1 MDYKEAKEKIDGL
14 KKELFDILV
23 ESVKNAVKENG
34 EKISP
39 FINTL
44 HLNVTNYDIEYGDHS
59 TLDVVYYIPDTDEL
73 GFIIWKEGYTQEKSY
88 LCRKFKIYDIDVLQ
102 LIFHYFC
109 ED

>member
-23 ESVKNAVKENG
+23 ESVKSVLKENG
-34 EKISP
+34 EKVSP
-39 FINTL
+39 FLNTL
-44 HLNVTNYDIEYGDHS
+44 HLNVTNYDIEYDDHS

-73 GFIIWKEGYTQEKSY
+73 GFIIWKEKCTQEKAY
-88 LCRKFKIYDIDVLQ
+88 LCRKFEIYDINELQ

-109 ED
+109 I

>member
-23 ESVKNAVKENG
+23 ESVKNVLKENG
-34 EKISP
+34 EKVSP
-39 FINTL
+39 FLNTL
-44 HLNVTNYDIEYGDHS
+44 HLNVTDYDIEYDDHS
-59 TLDVVYYIPDTDEL
+59 TLDVVYYIQDTDEL
-73 GFIIWKEGYTQEKSY
+73 GFIIWKEGCTQEKAY
-88 LCRKFKIYDIDVLQ
+88 VCRKFGIYDINELQ